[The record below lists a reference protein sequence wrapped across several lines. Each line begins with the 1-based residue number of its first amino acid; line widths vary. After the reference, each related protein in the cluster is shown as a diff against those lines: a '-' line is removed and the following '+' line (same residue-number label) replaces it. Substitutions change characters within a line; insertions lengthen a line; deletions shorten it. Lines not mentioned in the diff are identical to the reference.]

1 MIPLVSTRIKIGPET
16 ATDLESM
23 VADWTGVGTMSDFAD
38 RKPVRVV
45 VDESA
50 VLVLKADDAIFA
62 IGNQCTHQGAGLD
75 RGVVRIAGSVRT
87 VTCPAHGSV
96 FRLDDGK
103 VMGPPA
109 TKPVPVYDV
118 KVEDGRVWVR
128 SRGLD

>member
-1 MIPLVSTRIKIGPET
+1 MEP
-16 ATDLESM
+16 A
-23 VADWTGVGTMSDFAD
+23 ADIWWDMCSFDELAD
-38 RKPVRVV
+38 RGKLRVSGDGDV
-45 VDESA
+45 VL
-50 VLVLKADDAIFA
+50 LVKAEDQVFA

-103 VMGPPA
+103 VMRPPA

-118 KVEDGRVWVR
+118 KVEDGRVFVR
-128 SRGLD
+128 PRAET